1 MNKKLLSFAI
11 AGAMTLATGQAVS
24 VELPTIPVKVVK
36 QAEKEAK
43 DAIKNG
49 TPIVESSSS
58 GIATTTNKPSK
69 RMSNAKRPEQLP
81 LDIQIKPG
89 TNEIVTV
96 SKGLMNRIVVPF
108 PTPEVHT
115 VNDSVIKVK
124 NNIIYV
130 ATQTKSPIGLFI
142 TDKDDQSIAISMTL
156 VPRDIPPREIRLKL
170 NRGISTWSGNPMA
183 RKWEESGD
191 YTSQVKKLL
200 RSIALQEKP
209 PGYSLT
215 KLSREDQARF
225 ACQIPG
231 LDLAISQS
239 IEGHHFRVG
248 ILTAVN
254 TSKETIEINEPDC
267 HRDGVVAVAA
277 WPTVVLRP
285 GEASELYI
293 VRRNE
298 TMDALPYRQS
308 SVIGSN

>member
-1 MNKKLLSFAI
+1 MNKKLLS
-11 AGAMTLATGQAVS
+11 LAVVCALSISAGQAFAVD
-24 VELPTIPVKVVK
+24 LPTIPVKVVK
-36 QAEKEAK
+36 QAEKDAK

-49 TPIVESSSS
+49 TPIVESADTGSS
-58 GIATTTNKPSK
+58 IAKPTK

-115 VNDSVIKVK
+115 VNQSVVQVRG
-124 NNIIYV
+124 NVIYV
-130 ATQTKSPIGLFI
+130 ATRTKSPIGLFI
-142 TDKDDQSIAISMTL
+142 TDKEDQSLAISLTL
-156 VPRDIPPREIRLKL
+156 VPRDIPPREIRLKM

-191 YTSQVKKLL
+191 YTSQIKKLL

-209 PGYSLT
+209 PGYALT
-215 KLSREDQARF
+215 KISSEDQKRF
-225 ACQIPG
+225 ACEIPG
-231 LDLAISQS
+231 LDMTISQS
-239 IEGHHFRVG
+239 MEGHHFRVG

-267 HRDGVVAVAA
+267 HRQGVVAVAA

-298 TMDALPYRQS
+298 TMDSLPYRQS
-308 SVIGSN
+308 TVIGSN